1 MNTIRV
7 SHILESK
14 VKIKEVIIIR
24 TSQEARKKKWKT
36 IRIQERSQSCL
47 TGTSPGAPH
56 TQLGVSRRR
65 GARTPD
71 AGKVSAGQPDRW
83 TPPEGGPDRCNSA
96 NPVEGDI
103 PEGRFQG

>member
-1 MNTIRV
+1 MEDVPNPEKDLAV
-7 SHILESK
+7 P
-14 VKIKEVIIIR
+14 
-24 TSQEARKKKWKT
+24 
-36 IRIQERSQSCL
+36 
-47 TGTSPGAPH
+47 TGTSIGAPL
-56 TQLGVSRRR
+56 TQPGVSRLR

-83 TPPEGGPDRCNSA
+83 TPPEGEPDRCNSA